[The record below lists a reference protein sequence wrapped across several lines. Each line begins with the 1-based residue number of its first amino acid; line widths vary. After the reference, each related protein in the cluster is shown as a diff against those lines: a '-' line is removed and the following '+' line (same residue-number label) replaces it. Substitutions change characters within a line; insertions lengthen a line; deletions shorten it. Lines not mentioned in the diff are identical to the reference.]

1 MHILTEQ
8 LVRLVLPVQ
17 LALRALT
24 GLLALPVQLVRQ
36 ALTVLLVRL
45 VLPVQLVQRVRQVL
59 PEL

>member
-1 MHILTEQ
+1 M
-8 LVRLVLPVQ
+8 Q